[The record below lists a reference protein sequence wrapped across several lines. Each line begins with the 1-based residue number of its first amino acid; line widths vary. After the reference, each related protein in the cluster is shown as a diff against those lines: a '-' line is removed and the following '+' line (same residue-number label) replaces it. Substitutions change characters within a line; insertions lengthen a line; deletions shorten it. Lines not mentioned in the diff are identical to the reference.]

1 MRGPAFFLSGDS
13 HPYNAHLEDDMRERF
28 APLFGCWISQSDLP
42 RPPAAQGPPEIAWRV
57 AQLDAILA
65 ARRDVRTTILF
76 ARSSGSRVV
85 TQVAARRE
93 VGAVVCFNYPFRRPH
108 HVIEPDRFA
117 HLAAIPVPVLI
128 VQGRDDPYGAAEITE
143 TYALSQ
149 SVHCLFV
156 PGTHEL
162 ALSPRQWDG
171 LAQTVIRFC
180 DTAVLRLPWAAGLFD
195 EDFYLRSHPDVAA
208 ALAAGQ
214 LHSAEQHYR
223 IWGQAEGRSFR
234 LLPNDA

>member
-13 HPYNAHLEDDMRERF
+13 FPYNAHLEDDMRLRF
-28 APLFGCWISQSDLP
+28 APLFAGWTSQADLP
-42 RPPAAQGPPEIAWRV
+42 RQPGTKGPSDIAWRV

-65 ARRDVRTTILF
+65 ACHDARTTILF

-85 TQVAARRE
+85 TQVAVRRE
-93 VGAVVCFNYPFRRPH
+93 VGGVICFSYPFRRPH

-117 HLAAIPVPVLI
+117 HLAAIRVPVLI
-128 VQGRDDPYGAAEITE
+128 VQGREDTYGATEITE
-143 TYALSQ
+143 QYALSQ

-162 ALSPRQWDG
+162 ALSPQKWDS
-171 LAQTVIRFC
+171 LTQTIIDFC
-180 DTAVLRLPWAAGLFD
+180 DAAVLRLPFSACHFD
-195 EDFYLRSHPDVAA
+195 EEFYLRSHPDVAT

-214 LHSAEQHYR
+214 LETGEQHYR
-223 IWGQAEGRSFR
+223 IWGQKEGRSFR
-234 LLPNDA
+234 LLPRDI

>member
-13 HPYNAHLEDDMRERF
+13 FPYNAHLEDDMRERF
-28 APLFGCWISQSDLP
+28 APLFAGWTSQSDLP
-42 RPPAAQGPPEIAWRV
+42 RQPGAKGPPDIAWRV

-65 ARRDVRTTILF
+65 SRPDARTTILF

-93 VGAVVCFNYPFRRPH
+93 VGAAICFNYPFRRPH

-117 HLAAIPVPVLI
+117 HLAAIRVPVLI
-128 VQGRDDPYGAAEITE
+128 VQGKDDTYGATEITE
-143 TYALSQ
+143 QYALSQ

-156 PGTHEL
+156 AGTHEL
-162 ALSPRQWDG
+162 ALSPQQWDS
-171 LAQTVIRFC
+171 LTQTIIDFC
-180 DTAVLRLPWAAGLFD
+180 DAAVLRRPFSTSRFD
-195 EDFYLRSHPDVAA
+195 EDFYLRSHPDVAT

-214 LHSAEQHYR
+214 LTSAEQLYR
-223 IWGQAEGRSFR
+223 IWGHKEGRSFR
-234 LLPNDA
+234 LLPSD